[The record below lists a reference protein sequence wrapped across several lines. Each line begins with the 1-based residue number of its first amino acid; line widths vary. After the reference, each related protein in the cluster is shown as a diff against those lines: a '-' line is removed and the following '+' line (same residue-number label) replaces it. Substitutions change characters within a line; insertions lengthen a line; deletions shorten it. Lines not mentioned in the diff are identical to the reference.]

1 MHVFS
6 DLLWET
12 TFHEHLLSVIFFMTS
27 YNMRL
32 LLHYMTYC
40 LHEMFSP
47 GCRNFAKLCG
57 APGFRGMCLITFLAF
72 TLKFP
77 IQTVLSVV
85 PTRSKLCDAPGFWE
99 NVLDSFSCFYIEIA
113 YSKFTFCGTYTL
125 SFLVRHTILSK
136 TGTPPVVLKD
146 WSYNWSFY
154 DFTNCR
160 PCVVGCS
167 ILVVYT

>member
-1 MHVFS
+1 
-6 DLLWET
+6 
-12 TFHEHLLSVIFFMTS
+12 
-27 YNMRL
+27 MRL

-47 GCRNFAKLCG
+47 GAHLAEILQNCVARQVVG
-57 APGFRGMCLITFLAF
+57 RMCLIVFLAV